1 MTTQQSSTTQ
11 TARIG
16 AGGSCGALLG
26 LPVRACIAI
35 L

>member
-16 AGGSCGALLG
+16 AGVSCGTLLS
-26 LPVRACIAI
+26 LPIRACIAI